1 MKKSGILVLVI
12 AFVTMSFNTP
22 VYLIKNT
29 LKANV
34 TNSTITWKG
43 YKPTGS
49 HTGTIMLQSG
59 SLEVEN
65 SQIVGG
71 EFIVDMTTIKDNDGS
86 KKLEGHLM
94 SEDFFEVEAYATSNF
109 KISKSEVLNG
119 KTLIT
124 GMLTIKGISKE
135 ITFPATV
142 VESNETVTLT
152 SEAFQINRADFNVKY
167 KSKTFFNNLKD
178 KFVEDLFDLQVTI
191 VASK

>member
-109 KISKSEVLNG
+109 KIIKSEVLNG

-124 GMLTIKGISKE
+124 GTLTIKGISKE

-178 KFVEDLFDLQVTI
+178 KFVEDLFDLQVSI